1 MGVTLPKDMRF
12 AGFKAGVI
20 KAGLKSLARTSNA
33 ASFMTL
39 KGVGENVR
47 ERAILFQELLDRK
60 LVELRQNAHELTE
73 AGEAIAS
80 GKAKTRTPLARAQMH
95 VDQLLERI
103 AAYNADPEGFLHID
117 QVWLYGSTMRGEET
131 VGDIDIALSTSR
143 RPPYDKNWDL
153 MQRRV
158 REVLRERGD
167 SPANQYSP
175 LFSGEDW
182 LMRRAIFGERRHP
195 LLAGVQGSTGDLEA
209 IAAPCQLLYDRS
221 RGGKV
226 NDPILPQHPASE
238 GRHEST
244 PEQRTLPELE
254 AGPAR
259 PMDAHWLVAY
269 AQYGTVSPY
278 DIFGSWE
285 EAEPLFYRFPR
296 NLAVLT
302 DRDKKIARRGDWMPD
317 ALGKGEIDG
326 SERVVLTNHN
336 GSEAISVVLKRTIV
350 EDDAGIRIT
359 ATLEASEMLN
369 VTEPGQ
375 DLYDDISSAITL
387 LLATDADRV
396 MRRQMDV
403 GATKQVTIAID
414 NSGPTDDLRSM
425 VASDTALLLEEGEIS
440 IVPEGWSGPA
450 FMVERIAMLDAPGM
464 SA

>member
-60 LVELRQNAHELTE
+60 LVEPRQNAHELTE

-195 LLAGVQGSTGDLEA
+195 LLAGVQGSTGDLAA

-269 AQYGTVSPY
+269 AQYGTLSPD
-278 DIFGSWE
+278 DIFGSW
-285 EAEPLFYRFPR
+285 
-296 NLAVLT
+296 
-302 DRDKKIARRGDWMPD
+302 
-317 ALGKGEIDG
+317 
-326 SERVVLTNHN
+326 
-336 GSEAISVVLKRTIV
+336 
-350 EDDAGIRIT
+350 
-359 ATLEASEMLN
+359 
-369 VTEPGQ
+369 
-375 DLYDDISSAITL
+375 
-387 LLATDADRV
+387 
-396 MRRQMDV
+396 
-403 GATKQVTIAID
+403 
-414 NSGPTDDLRSM
+414 
-425 VASDTALLLEEGEIS
+425 
-440 IVPEGWSGPA
+440 
-450 FMVERIAMLDAPGM
+450 
-464 SA
+464 